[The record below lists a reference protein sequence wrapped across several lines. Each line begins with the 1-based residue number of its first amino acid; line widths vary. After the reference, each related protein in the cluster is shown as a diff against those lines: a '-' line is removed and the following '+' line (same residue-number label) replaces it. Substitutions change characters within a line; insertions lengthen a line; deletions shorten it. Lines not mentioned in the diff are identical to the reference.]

1 MGRAGAVLA
10 RENMTDTLEGSYLA
24 PEGARFGI
32 VVGRFNHFI
41 TDRLLEGALD
51 GLVRHGVPREHVS
64 IVRTP
69 GAFEI
74 PYAVRRLAQSGKV
87 DAVIA
92 LGAVIRGSTPHFD
105 YVAGEAAKG
114 CGAAMHE
121 TGVPVLFGVLTT
133 DTIEQAIERA
143 GTKAGNKGW
152 DAALG
157 AIEMVN
163 LARAMSRAGF

>member
-1 MGRAGAVLA
+1 MS
-10 RENMTDTLEGSYLA
+10 DTLEGSYLA

-32 VVGRFNHFI
+32 VVARFNHFI
-41 TDRLLEGALD
+41 TDRLLEGAID
-51 GLVRHGVPREHVS
+51 GLVRHGVPRESVTV
-64 IVRTP
+64 VRTP
-69 GAFEI
+69 CAYELPF
-74 PYAVRRLAQSGKV
+74 AVRRLAKSGEL

-105 YVAGEAAKG
+105 YVAGEAARG
-114 CGAAMHE
+114 CGAAMQE
-121 TGVPVLFGVLTT
+121 SGVPVLFGVLTT

-152 DAALG
+152 ESALG

-163 LARAMSRAGF
+163 LARALSAAGY